1 MPIIGEC
8 EHHAKFGGL
17 IFILDTEWRMQLGK
31 IADADLIMEKF
42 EGFQIL
48 QSHIIIS
55 AQCQIQIR

>member
-17 IFILDTEWRMQLGK
+17 IFILDTGWRMQLGK

-42 EGFQIL
+42 EDFQNLRLHTIL
-48 QSHIIIS
+48 SDK
-55 AQCQIQIR
+55 CQIQIK